1 MENEKFYLFLRYNNK
16 TVKFEIKNVN
26 TSLEDLMKNLK
37 KAVDANGKHIFD
49 LPDMI
54 DFSPTEYYFG
64 KNDKVAG
71 NMVLYPKE
79 GKKLFYLQDY
89 NIKNGDTL
97 EIIPDP
103 IAG

>member
-1 MENEKFYLFLRYNNK
+1 
-16 TVKFEIKNVN
+16 
-26 TSLEDLMKNLK
+26 
-37 KAVDANGKHIFD
+37 
-49 LPDMI
+49 MI

-64 KNDKVAG
+64 KKDSEAG
-71 NMVLYPKE
+71 NIVLYPKE